1 MGAKL
6 ECYLDIA
13 SYYSYIAFILLQ
25 QNGQLLKQNEIE
37 IEIYPYLLGAINVGA
52 NNRPPWLVPAKG
64 RYSKYDT
71 KRAADNVGLKDYT
84 IPANLMEVGKTVMV
98 CIGPLRQE
106 ATATNSRQPMRA
118 LTHIRSAFPTEVYT
132 TAFAYMFYAFWTLQ
146 KYPNTASVLA
156 EVLSEAPVHF
166 HLDCFAAASSPITTN
181 PPSLSGKLFT
191 PEQVAQILD
200 AVTTEEVKTAL
211 KARVDE
217 ALARGAFGGP
227 WIWATNA
234 QGSSEPFFGSDHLN
248 FVYEFLGVPYQK
260 MQLLPPQ
267 KAKI

>member
-1 MGAKL
+1 MRIAAMGGKL

-25 QNGQLLKQNEIE
+25 QNRQLLEWNEIE
-37 IEIYPYLLGAINVGA
+37 IVIYPYLLGAINVGA

-71 KRAADNVGLKDYT
+71 KRAADNVRLKNFT
-84 IPANLMEVGKTVMV
+84 IPPNLMEVGKTVM
-98 CIGPLRQE
+98 
-106 ATATNSRQPMRA
+106 PMRA
-118 LTHIRSAFPTEVYT
+118 LTHIRSAFSAEVYT
-132 TAFAYMFYAFWTLQ
+132 TAFAYMFHAFWTLQ
-146 KYPNTASVLA
+146 KYPNTAEVLA

-166 HLDCFAAASSPITTN
+166 QLDCFTLASSPITPN
-181 PPSLSGKLFT
+181 QSSPSGKLFT

-200 AVTTEEVKTAL
+200 AVTTEGVKTAL

-217 ALARGAFGGP
+217 ALERGAFGGP

-234 QGSSEPFFGSDHLN
+234 QGRSEPFFGSDHLH

-267 KAKI
+267 KARI